1 MVIPKEFDEI
11 RPYTPEELPAAY
23 DALLSDPQFT
33 AVLAQLFPGVD
44 LKLIAAKLR
53 SCKTNQQVQEVMIY
67 DLITKIEKEC
77 TDGVDMDSS
86 CIEPDKRYTFVS
98 NHRDIVLDSAFLS
111 KKLLEN
117 RFPCTVEIAIGDNLL
132 VYPWI
137 RRLVRVNKSFIV
149 QRSLQ
154 MREFLASSARMSR
167 YMHFAVNQKHE
178 NIWIAQREGRAKDSD
193 DRTQDSI
200 LKMMA
205 MGGEGNVV
213 DRLKDIH
220 IVPLCISYE
229 YDPCD
234 YLKASE
240 FQLKRDNPD
249 YVKTRENDL
258 LNMRTGIYG
267 YKGRVHYYCAPC
279 IDEWLSKLDASM
291 KKNEVFEATAR
302 HIDSEIFKNYRLY
315 PVNYVAADMLEN
327 SLRFASKYSDED
339 KKKFEDYIASRLAKI
354 DIPNKDNSFLRE
366 RMLTM
371 YANPTLNHY
380 KTTGVL

>member
-33 AVLAQLFPGVD
+33 SLLSQLYPGVD

-53 SCKTNQQVQEVMIY
+53 SCKTNQEVQEVMIY
-67 DLITKIEKEC
+67 DLITKIEKDC
-77 TDGVDMDSS
+77 TNGVDMDCR

-117 RFPCTVEIAIGDNLL
+117 HFPCTVEIAIGDNLL

-205 MGGEGNVV
+205 MGGEGDVV
-213 DRLKDIH
+213 NRLMDLH
-220 IVPLCISYE
+220 IVPLSISYE

-234 YLKASE
+234 YLKAAE
-240 FQLKRDNPD
+240 FQLKRDNPN
-249 YVKTRENDL
+249 YTKTRENDL
-258 LNMRTGIYG
+258 LNMQTGIYG
-267 YKGRVHYYCAPC
+267 YKGRVHYSPAPC
-279 IDEWLSKLDASM
+279 IDDWLSHVDRSM
-291 KKNEVFEATAR
+291 KKNEMFETIAR
-302 HIDSEIFKNYRLY
+302 HMDHEIFVNYRLY
-315 PVNYVAADMLEN
+315 PVNYIAADMLGKA
-327 SLRFASKYSDED
+327 SRFASKYTEDE
-339 KKKFEDYIASRLAKI
+339 KKKFEEYISSRLEKI
-354 DIPNKDNSFLRE
+354 DIPNKDNAYLRE
-366 RMLTM
+366 RILTM
-371 YANPTLNHY
+371 YANPTLNHL
-380 KTTGVL
+380 KAVGEK

>member
-11 RPYTPEELPAAY
+11 RPYTPEELPAAF

-33 AVLAQLFPGVD
+33 AVVSQLFPGVGMD
-44 LKLIAAKLR
+44 MIAAKLR

-67 DLITKIEKEC
+67 DLITKIENSC
-77 TDGVDMDSS
+77 TDGVDMDCG

-111 KKLLEN
+111 KKLIEN
-117 RFPCTVEIAIGDNLL
+117 HFPCTVEIAIGDNLL

-154 MREFLASSARMSR
+154 MREMLASSARMSR
-167 YMHFAVNQKHE
+167 YMHFAISQKNE

-205 MGGEGNVV
+205 MGGEGDVI
-213 DRLKDIH
+213 DRLMELH
-220 IVPLCISYE
+220 IVPLSISYE

-234 YLKASE
+234 YLKAVE
-240 FQLKRDNPD
+240 FQMKRDNHD

-258 LNMRTGIYG
+258 LNMSTGIYG
-267 YKGRVHYYCAPC
+267 YKGRVHYSPAPC
-279 IDEWLSKLDASM
+279 IDAWLATLDRSM
-291 KKNEVFEATAR
+291 KKSELFETIAR
-302 HIDSEIFKNYRLY
+302 HIDSEIFTHYRLY
-315 PVNYVAADMLEN
+315 PANYIAADLLGGN
-327 SLRFASKYSDED
+327 SRFASEYTEGE
-339 KKKFEDYIASRLAKI
+339 KKKFEEYMASRIEKI
-354 DIPNKDNSFLRE
+354 DLPNKDNAFLRE
-366 RMLTM
+366 RILTM
-371 YANPTLNHY
+371 YANPALNHFRAA
-380 KTTGVL
+380 GEL

>member
-11 RPYTPEELPAAY
+11 RPYTPEELPAAF

-33 AVLAQLFPGVD
+33 AVVSQLFPGVGMD
-44 LKLIAAKLR
+44 MIAAKLR

-67 DLITKIEKEC
+67 DLITKIENSC
-77 TDGVDMDSS
+77 TDGVDMDCG

-111 KKLLEN
+111 KKLIEN
-117 RFPCTVEIAIGDNLL
+117 HFPCTVEIAIGDNLL

-154 MREFLASSARMSR
+154 MREMLASSARMSR
-167 YMHFAVNQKHE
+167 YMHFAISQKNE

-205 MGGEGNVV
+205 MGGEGDVI
-213 DRLKDIH
+213 DRLMELH
-220 IVPLCISYE
+220 IVPLSISYE

-234 YLKASE
+234 YLKAVE
-240 FQLKRDNPD
+240 FQMKRDNHD

-258 LNMRTGIYG
+258 LNMSTGIYG
-267 YKGRVHYYCAPC
+267 YKGRVHYSPAPC
-279 IDEWLSKLDASM
+279 IDAWLATLDRSM
-291 KKNEVFEATAR
+291 KKSELFETIAR
-302 HIDSEIFKNYRLY
+302 HIDSEIFSHYRLY
-315 PVNYVAADMLEN
+315 PVNYVAADLLGGT
-327 SLRFASKYSDED
+327 SRFAPKYTEEE
-339 KKKFEDYIASRLAKI
+339 KKKFEEYVASRLDKV
-354 DIPNKDNSFLRE
+354 DLPNKDEAFLRE
-366 RMLTM
+366 RILTM
-371 YANPTLNHY
+371 YANPALNHFRAA
-380 KTTGVL
+380 GEL